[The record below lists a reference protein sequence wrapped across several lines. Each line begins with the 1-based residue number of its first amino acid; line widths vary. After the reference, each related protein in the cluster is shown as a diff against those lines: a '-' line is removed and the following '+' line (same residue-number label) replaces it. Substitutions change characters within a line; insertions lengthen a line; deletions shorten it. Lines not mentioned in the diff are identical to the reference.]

1 MKMTNDIQQY
11 IEQHSEAEPEYLQA
25 ISRQTYVRLLNPRMV
40 SGALQGRVLTML
52 CALLQPQCVL
62 ELGTFVGYSALCM
75 AESLGENAVLHTIE
89 ADDELEDTIRENL
102 ATVAHGSKIVLHI
115 GDALQTIEK
124 LKTTTFDL
132 VFIDADK
139 REYLQ
144 YYEAVLPLVRQ
155 GGVILAD
162 NTLWNGKI
170 FEDVQKNDLQTQ
182 KILKF
187 NEFIAK
193 DQRIEKIILPLRD
206 GLTIIRKK

>member
-1 MKMTNDIQQY
+1 MTNDIQQY